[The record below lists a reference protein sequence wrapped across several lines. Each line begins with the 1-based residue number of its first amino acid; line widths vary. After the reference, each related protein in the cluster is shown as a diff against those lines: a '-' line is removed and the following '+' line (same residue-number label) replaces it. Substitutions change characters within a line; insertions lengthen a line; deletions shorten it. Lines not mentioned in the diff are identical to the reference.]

1 MAATATADAVITV
14 KQHGFVV
21 KEGPPSFSTRRSTDY
36 ASTREDAGG
45 SGLNRSILGLL
56 NSRTAT
62 PPPPTAATLETT
74 YGVSPGLPRAGD
86 VRPAEYTHLTPGV
99 KKIMRG
105 VMRGLKAHQD
115 PEAATEGL
123 GGTYFFR
130 NEAGVKIAIMK
141 PCDEEPMAPNNP
153 KGFVG
158 RQLGEPGLKPTVR
171 VGEAASR
178 EVAAY
183 LLDHDH
189 FASVPHTVMVRM
201 SHPVFHIASTENNT
215 DIDTTNSNGLSQQQ
229 QQQQSGESTE
239 RCESSDPASY
249 IDEENE
255 LPLKLGSL
263 QEYAPHE
270 CDTSE
275 LGASR
280 FNKRDVQ
287 RIGILDIRLFNTDRH
302 AGNILV
308 RRVRPHS
315 SLARMDTAALADLH
329 LKEPYELIPIDHGFA
344 LPEALEPP
352 YFEWQHWPQALMPFG
367 QEELEYISKLDPRA
381 DSDMLRRELPGL
393 REESLRLLE
402 VSTTLL
408 KRCAA
413 AGLSLSDIAGVVTR
427 PLIGLDDDPSEL
439 EKLCASVRDEID
451 AEAAAALVSDY
462 GEEEEGEEEEE
473 VSDTESEDED
483 VGVGVGGTVGVGQFG
498 GLGGG
503 VLSPL
508 KEGDDEAEA
517 MLSVEGGSIVL
528 EDGDTSPGGESATTH
543 FQFDRE
549 DGDASVSVRTP
560 AAIATVGTTGGK
572 IKIVGAVTMGSNN
585 VDDALFSMD
594 EDGNGHRTPLPASPD
609 AFVLLR
615 RLTNAP
621 SLVVRRTGELA
632 TPGAVVGVSFGSA
645 LASSDSLP
653 TSYDSDSPTA
663 AEQKMHALRM
673 HSVDSSSG
681 DMGSSLGLL
690 AGRSKSSA
698 FPMATSLLPNGFATA
713 GKPAARRAAAA
724 NNNKTHHRRQRGGG
738 GRRGKAA
745 RAQAYPPLVQQH
757 SANASSASQGVFSGL
772 TAQEWDEFM
781 RLFELKVKDAL
792 LNGEWVQNTLGGLN
806 GPAPLMSCPKF

>member
-1 MAATATADAVITV
+1 
-14 KQHGFVV
+14 
-21 KEGPPSFSTRRSTDY
+21 
-36 ASTREDAGG
+36 
-45 SGLNRSILGLL
+45 
-56 NSRTAT
+56 
-62 PPPPTAATLETT
+62 
-74 YGVSPGLPRAGD
+74 
-86 VRPAEYTHLTPGV
+86 
-99 KKIMRG
+99 
-105 VMRGLKAHQD
+105 
-115 PEAATEGL
+115 
-123 GGTYFFR
+123 
-130 NEAGVKIAIMK
+130 MK
-141 PCDEEPMAPNNP
+141 PCDEEPLAPNNP

-189 FASVPHTVMVRM
+189 FAKVPHTVMVRM
-201 SHPVFHIASTENNT
+201 SHPVFHIADNNNT
-215 DIDTTNSNGLSQQQ
+215 DIDISNSIGLSQQQ
-229 QQQQSGESTE
+229 QPGEITE
-239 RCESSDPASY
+239 RSESSDPASC

-308 RRVRPHS
+308 RRVRPHG

-367 QEELEYISKLDPRA
+367 QEELDYISRLDPRA

-413 AGLSLSDIAGVVTR
+413 AGLSLSDIAAVVTR

-439 EKLCASVRDEID
+439 EKLCSSVRDEID
-451 AEAAAALVSDY
+451 AEAAAVLESDF
-462 GEEEEGEEEEE
+462 EEEEE
-473 VSDTESEDED
+473 EEEDISGSEDED
-483 VGVGVGGTVGVGQFG
+483 VEAAAGQFG
-498 GLGGG
+498 GVGGG
-503 VLSPL
+503 ILSPL
-508 KEGDDEAEA
+508 KEADDEAEA

-528 EDGDTSPGGESATTH
+528 EDGDTSPGGESASTH

-549 DGDASVSVRTP
+549 DGNASVGIKTP
-560 AAIATVGTTGGK
+560 AAIATATLSGAGGANK
-572 IKIVGAVTMGSNN
+572 MGSNN

-594 EDGNGHRTPLPASPD
+594 EDGNGGHRTPLAASPD
-609 AFVLLR
+609 AFHVSR
-615 RLTNAP
+615 RLAKAP

-632 TPGAVVGVSFGSA
+632 TPGGVVGVSFGSA

-663 AEQKMHALRM
+663 AEQKLHALRM
-673 HSVDSSSG
+673 DSLDSSNG
-681 DMGSSLGLL
+681 GMGSSLGLVG
-690 AGRSKSSA
+690 GRSKSSA

-713 GKPAARRAAAA
+713 AKPAARRAAAA
-724 NNNKTHHRRQRGGG
+724 NNNKVHHRRHRGSG
-738 GRRGKAA
+738 GRRRGSGKAA
-745 RAQAYPPLVQQH
+745 RAQAYPPLQQH
-757 SANASSASQGVFSGL
+757 FSNVSSTSQGVFSGL
-772 TAQEWDEFM
+772 TSQEWDEFM
-781 RLFELKVKDAL
+781 RLFEVKVKDAL
-792 LNGEWVQNTLGGLN
+792 LRGHWVQNALGGLN

>member
-1 MAATATADAVITV
+1 MATATADAVVTV

-21 KEGPPSFSTRRSTDY
+21 KEGPPAFTSRRSTDY
-36 ASTREDAGG
+36 TSTRDDAGG
-45 SGLNRSILGLL
+45 SGLTRSTLGLI
-56 NSRTAT
+56 NTRTAT
-62 PPPPTAATLETT
+62 PPPPPAAAAAETT

-141 PCDEEPMAPNNP
+141 PCDEEPLAPNNP

-189 FASVPHTVMVRM
+189 FARVPHTVMVRM
-201 SHPVFHIASTENNT
+201 SHPVFHLATTNNNT
-215 DIDTTNSNGLSQQQ
+215 SISNKITEIDNETS
-229 QQQQSGESTE
+229 E
-239 RCESSDPASY
+239 RCESSDPATY
-249 IDEENE
+249 LDEELE

-280 FNKRDVQ
+280 FNVRDVQ

-315 SLARMDTAALADLH
+315 SMARMDGTSLADLH
-329 LKEPYELIPIDHGFA
+329 LSQPYELIPIDHGFA

-367 QEELEYISKLDPRA
+367 PDELEYIAKLDPRA
-381 DSDMLRRELPGL
+381 DADMLRRELPGL

-439 EKLCASVRDEID
+439 EKLCATIRDEID
-451 AEAAAALVSDY
+451 AEAAAALESDLDSEDES
-462 GEEEEGEEEEE
+462 GSESEGEE
-473 VSDTESEDED
+473 DA
-483 VGVGVGGTVGVGQFG
+483 GVASALGGLAALG
-498 GLGGG
+498 GLGGA

-508 KEGDDEAEA
+508 KEDDDEAEA
-517 MLSVEGGSIVL
+517 MVSVDGGT
-528 EDGDTSPGGESATTH
+528 TSLGGESASTH

-549 DGDASVSVRTP
+549 DGDASVGTRTP
-560 AAIATVGTTGGK
+560 AAVAPTA
-572 IKIVGAVTMGSNN
+572 GAVTADKMGSNG
-585 VDDALFSMD
+585 DDALFSMD
-594 EDGNGHRTPLPASPD
+594 EDGNGGHRTPLAASPD
-609 AFVLLR
+609 AFPMSR

-621 SLVVRRTGELA
+621 SLIVRRTGELA
-632 TPGAVVGVSFGSA
+632 TPGGVVGVSFGSA

-653 TSYDSDSPTA
+653 TSYDSDSPTGA
-663 AEQKMHALRM
+663 DAMHASGLD
-673 HSVDSSSG
+673 SLDSSMG
-681 DMGSSLGLL
+681 GMGSSLGL
-690 AGRSKSSA
+690 GVRSKSSA
-698 FPMATSLLPNGFATA
+698 FPMATSMIPGGFSTA
-713 GKPAARRAAAA
+713 AKPAARRAAATKA
-724 NNNKTHHRRQRGGG
+724 HRQRNHRNGGA
-738 GRRGKAA
+738 GRRGKAP

-757 SANASSASQGVFSGL
+757 SASTSQGIFSGL
-772 TAQEWDEFM
+772 TPQEWDEFM
-781 RLFELKVKDAL
+781 RLFELKVKESL
-792 LNGEWVQNTLGGLN
+792 LNGDWVQNALGGLN

>member
-1 MAATATADAVITV
+1 
-14 KQHGFVV
+14 
-21 KEGPPSFSTRRSTDY
+21 
-36 ASTREDAGG
+36 
-45 SGLNRSILGLL
+45 
-56 NSRTAT
+56 
-62 PPPPTAATLETT
+62 
-74 YGVSPGLPRAGD
+74 
-86 VRPAEYTHLTPGV
+86 
-99 KKIMRG
+99 MRG

-141 PCDEEPMAPNNP
+141 PCDEEPLAPNNP

-189 FASVPHTVMVRM
+189 FARVPHTVMVRM
-201 SHPVFHIASTENNT
+201 SHPVFHIATNNT
-215 DIDTTNSNGLSQQQ
+215 TVSQQQ
-229 QQQQSGESTE
+229 QQANDKASGGEISE
-239 RCESSDPASY
+239 RCESSDPATLF
-249 IDEENE
+249 DEEND

-280 FNKRDVQ
+280 FNVRDVQ

-308 RRVRPHS
+308 RRIRPHS
-315 SLARMDTAALADLH
+315 SMARMDAAALADLH
-329 LKEPYELIPIDHGFA
+329 LKQPYELIPIDHGFA

-367 QEELEYISKLDPRA
+367 PEELEYIAKLDPRA

-413 AGLSLSDIAGVVTR
+413 AGLSLSDIASVVTR

-439 EKLCASVRDEID
+439 EKLCAAVRDEID
-451 AEAAAALVSDY
+451 AEAAVALESDLEDDED
-462 GEEEEGEEEEE
+462 GESGSDESEEEEE
-473 VSDTESEDED
+473 DAVAVAAAPTAED
-483 VGVGVGGTVGVGQFG
+483 VNFN
-498 GLGGG
+498 LGGA
-503 VLSPL
+503 LSPL
-508 KEGDDEAEA
+508 QEADDEAEA
-517 MLSVEGGSIVL
+517 MQSVE
-528 EDGDTSPGGESATTH
+528 DGNSSPGGESASTH

-549 DGDASVSVRTP
+549 DGDVSVGTRTP
-560 AAIATVGTTGGK
+560 AAIPALVGVDSGGGGGSSSGGSGTTANK
-572 IKIVGAVTMGSNN
+572 MASNA
-585 VDDALFSMD
+585 DDALFSMD
-594 EDGNGHRTPLPASPD
+594 EDGHRTPLAASPD
-609 AFVLLR
+609 AFPMAR

-621 SLVVRRTGELA
+621 SLIVRRTGELA

-663 AEQKMHALRM
+663 VEREMHALRM
-673 HSVDSSSG
+673 DSLDSSNG
-681 DMGSSLGLL
+681 GMMMGSSLGF
-690 AGRSKSSA
+690 GIRSKSAA
-698 FPMATSLLPNGFATA
+698 FPMASSMLPSGFATA
-713 GKPAARRAAAA
+713 AKPAARRAAA
-724 NNNKTHHRRQRGGG
+724 NKAHNQHRRSQRNGGG
-738 GRRGKAA
+738 VRRHRVKGA

-757 SANASSASQGVFSGL
+757 SANASQGIFSGL
-772 TAQEWDEFM
+772 SDQEWDEFM
-781 RLFELKVKDAL
+781 RLFEMKIKEAL
-792 LNGEWVQNTLGGLN
+792 LNGDWVQSSMGGLN

>member
-21 KEGPPSFSTRRSTDY
+21 KQGSTSFSTRRSADY
-36 ASTREDAGG
+36 ASTLEDAGG
-45 SGLNRSILGLL
+45 SGLNRSTLNLI
-56 NSRTAT
+56 NSRTTT
-62 PPPPTAATLETT
+62 PSPPSASTATLETT

-141 PCDEEPMAPNNP
+141 PCDEEPLAPNNP

-189 FASVPHTVMVRM
+189 FARVPHTVMVRM
-201 SHPVFHIASTENNT
+201 SHPVFHIADNNNT
-215 DIDTTNSNGLSQQQ
+215 EIDAVNDIGVSEQQQ
-229 QQQQSGESTE
+229 PGEITQISE
-239 RCESSDPASY
+239 PSDPASMRV
-249 IDEENE
+249 DEENE

-280 FNKRDVQ
+280 FNTQDVQ

-308 RRVRPHS
+308 RRVRPHG
-315 SLARMDTAALADLH
+315 SLARMDTSALADLH
-329 LKEPYELIPIDHGFA
+329 LKEPYELVPIDHGFA

-367 QEELEYISKLDPRA
+367 QEELEYISKLHPRA
-381 DSDMLRRELPGL
+381 DSELLRRELPGIK
-393 REESLRLLE
+393 EESLRLLE

-413 AGLSLSDIAGVVTR
+413 AGFSLSDIAGVVTR

-451 AEAAAALVSDY
+451 AKAAADLESDF
-462 GEEEEGEEEEE
+462 GEEEEE
-473 VSDTESEDED
+473 NISGSESEDEYEEGAV
-483 VGVGVGGTVGVGQFG
+483 VGAGVGQCG
-498 GLGGG
+498 DLGGG

-508 KEGDDEAEA
+508 KEADDEAEA

-528 EDGDTSPGGESATTH
+528 EDGDTSPGGESASTH
-543 FQFDRE
+543 FQFDKE
-549 DGDASVSVRTP
+549 DGNASVGTRTP
-560 AAIATVGTTGGK
+560 AAVATLSGTGGV
-572 IKIVGAVTMGSNN
+572 IKTVLAVKLGSNN
-585 VDDALFSMD
+585 GDDALFSMD
-594 EDGNGHRTPLPASPD
+594 EDGNRTPLAASSPD
-609 AFVLLR
+609 AFHLSG

-632 TPGAVVGVSFGSA
+632 TPGAIVGVSFGSA

-653 TSYDSDSPTA
+653 TSYDSDSPTD
-663 AEQKMHALRM
+663 AEHKLHGVRM
-673 HSVDSSSG
+673 DSLDSSNG
-681 DMGSSLGLL
+681 GMGSSLGLG

-698 FPMATSLLPNGFATA
+698 FPTATSLLPNGFATA
-713 GKPAARRAAAA
+713 AKPAARRAAAA
-724 NNNKTHHRRQRGGG
+724 NNNKAHHRRHRGSG
-738 GRRGKAA
+738 GRRGEAA
-745 RAQAYPPLVQQH
+745 RAQAYPPLLQQH

-772 TAQEWDEFM
+772 TAEEWDEFM
-781 RLFELKVKDAL
+781 RLFEMKVKDAL
-792 LNGEWVQNTLGGLN
+792 LNGHWVENALGGLN